1 MSEEVDL
8 KAYPSIDIM
17 NHLLAIR
24 TDLAGNPFAFK
35 EFQIMLQTTFKALTK
50 PRKPKAEEKGEG
62 GDEPKKKKRG
72 GGGMLSGHATPKACV
87 EEMDELGYTNIAVC
101 ATKMWSY
108 YYHHEHIMD
117 YPMEPIGEAVAETG
131 GRIVGAAS
139 YNPFRITDSVADVER
154 GVKEFGFKYVWFHP
168 LSYGLPPNDRRFYPL
183 YQKCMELDIAVGF
196 QVGHSAEVL
205 PSDCGRPMLADD
217 VAIEFP
223 DLRINLSHTGWPW
236 VDEWCS
242 MLWRHPNVYGDISAY
257 FPKTLDDRLV
267 KFMDS
272 NRGREKVLFGT
283 NGLGLERCKRELLEL
298 DIGEDTK
305 RAVLY
310 DNPARFLKLE
320 ES

>member
-1 MSEEVDL
+1 MSIDL
-8 KAYPSIDIM
+8 KDYPSIDIM
-17 NHLLAIR
+17 NHILEIR
-24 TDLAGNPFAFK
+24 RDLAGNPFAFR
-35 EFQIMLQTTFKALTK
+35 EFQIMLQTTFKKLTAK
-50 PRKPKAEEKGEG
+50 PPETRAK
-62 GDEPKKKKRG
+62 G
-72 GGGMLSGHATPKACV
+72 GGEDGSRKKSSGGGGTGMLSGHASPAECV
-87 EEMDELGYTNIAVC
+87 ADMDELGYAHIAVC

-108 YYHHEHIMD
+108 HYHHDFIMD
-117 YPMEPIGEAVAETG
+117 YPMDPIGDAVKETA

-139 YNPFRITDSVADVER
+139 YSPFHIGQSIADVER
-154 GVKEFGFKYVWFHP
+154 GAKELGFKYVWFHP
-168 LSYGLPPNDRRFYPL
+168 LSFGLPPNDRRFYPL
-183 YQKCMELDIAVGF
+183 YQKCVELDIAVGF

-217 VAIEFP
+217 VAIDFP

-257 FPKTLDDRLV
+257 YPKALDDRLI

-272 NRGREKVLFGT
+272 GRGRDKVLFGT
-283 NGLGLERCKRELLEL
+283 NGLGLERCKREFLEL

-310 DNPARFLKLE
+310 DNVARFLKLE
-320 ES
+320 E